1 MYFCYCIWRYVIFP
15 YVIIPNVTIPRV
27 VKIPNKYANPERN
40 NPETFYVKI
49 PNSDFSGKKYRLS
62 PH

>member
-1 MYFCYCIWRYVIFP
+1 MRSNESMVTHLWRYVIFP

-27 VKIPNKYANPERN
+27 VKIPNKYANPKRN

-49 PNSDFSGKKYRLS
+49 PKLFT
-62 PH
+62 